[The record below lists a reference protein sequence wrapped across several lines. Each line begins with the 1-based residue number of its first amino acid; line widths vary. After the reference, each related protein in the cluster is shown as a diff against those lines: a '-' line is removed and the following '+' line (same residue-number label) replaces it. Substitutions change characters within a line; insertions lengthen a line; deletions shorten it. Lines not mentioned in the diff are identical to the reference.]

1 MIKILII
8 ALIIFLAYWLGR
20 QSVLG
25 RIKKP
30 DDDNKNLKDDVI
42 DIDTED

>member
-8 ALIIFLAYWLGR
+8 ALIIFTAYWLGR
-20 QSVLG
+20 QSVLA

-30 DDDNKNLKDDVI
+30 KDDNKNFKDNVI